1 MSRISY
7 QPLAAEFIG
16 TFALIFVGVGSI
28 AVNQMTHEAGIV
40 GVALA
45 HGLTIAVMASAFG
58 AISGGHFNP
67 AVTAGVLLTRGIS
80 LPLAAA
86 YWIVQFLG
94 GIAGALVDKLIFP
107 APVLSA
113 ISLGTPGPANGI
125 TAGGAVVMELV
136 LTFFLMLVIFGTAI
150 DPRAPKVG
158 ALFIGLTI
166 TLDIL
171 CGGPL
176 TGAAMN
182 PARALGPAIVSGQLG
197 SVWIYFVGP
206 LLGAL
211 AAALYYRFGM
221 AERAR
226 SG

>member
-1 MSRISY
+1 MPRISY

-28 AVNQMTHEAGIV
+28 AVNQMTHEAGVV

-45 HGLTIAVMASAFG
+45 HGLTIAVMVSALG
-58 AISGGHFNP
+58 AVSGGHFNP
-67 AVTAGVLLTRGIS
+67 AVTAGVLLTRRIPAITAV
-80 LPLAAA
+80 L
-86 YWIVQFLG
+86 YWVAQFLG
-94 GIAGALVDKLIFP
+94 GIAGALVDKVVFP

-113 ISLGTPGPANGI
+113 ISLGTPMPGNGI
-125 TAGGAVVMELV
+125 GPFGAVVMEFV

-150 DPRAPKVG
+150 DVRAPRWG
-158 ALFIGLTI
+158 GLFIGLTI

-171 CGGPL
+171 AGGPL

-182 PARALGPAIVSGQLG
+182 PARALGPAVVSGQLG
-197 SVWIYFVGP
+197 SLWIYFAGP

-211 AAALYYRFGM
+211 AAAFYYRSGVQ
-221 AERAR
+221 ERAR
-226 SG
+226 EG